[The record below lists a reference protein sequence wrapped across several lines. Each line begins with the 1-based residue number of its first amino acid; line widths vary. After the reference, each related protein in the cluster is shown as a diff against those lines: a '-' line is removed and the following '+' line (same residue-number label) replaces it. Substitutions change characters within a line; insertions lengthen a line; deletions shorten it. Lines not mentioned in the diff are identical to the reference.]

1 MSAAPDPSRLE
12 VSDQRFEPAIYNVN
26 GTRFEVNTRYK
37 PIKPIGK
44 GAYGLVCSAEDRLK
58 RENVAIKK
66 IPKVVDDVV
75 DGKRVLREIKLM
87 RFCSH
92 ENIAAVRDVLPPH
105 NWDKFQD
112 IYIVSDLMDTDLHQI
127 IRSKQGLSDDHVQY
141 FLYQILRGLKYMHS
155 ANILHRDLKPG
166 NLLVNANCD
175 LRICD
180 LGLARVMDP
189 ADVLRDM
196 TEYVITRWYRPP
208 ELLLSCPGYT
218 KSIDI
223 WSVGCILAELL
234 TRQPLFPG
242 KNHVD
247 QLNLITSV
255 VGTPNQ
261 EELTLISNEQALKFM
276 KSMPTKP
283 RCSLSARFPTASAD
297 AQDLLDRM
305 LQFDPRKRI
314 TVSEALEHKY
324 LATYHDPDNEPVSNR
339 TFQADFEGF
348 EMDQATLTKLLGE
361 EVLYFHPHHNVTAET
376 AAADRAAAAAALAG
390 NSKKRQ
396 RFDEPLIP
404 VNSTVPAAAP
414 AAAAPAP
421 AAAAPAP
428 AAPGWVQQDGT
439 AKPYGQ

>member
-1 MSAAPDPSRLE
+1 MSTVPDPSRLE
-12 VSDQRFEPAIYNVN
+12 PSTQIFEPAVYNVN

-44 GAYGLVCSAEDRLK
+44 GAYGLVCSAEDNLK

-66 IPKVVDDVV
+66 IPKVVEDVV

-87 RFCSH
+87 RFCDH

-105 NWDKFQD
+105 SWDKFDD

-127 IRSKQGLSDDHVQY
+127 IRSKQALSDDHVQY

-218 KSIDI
+218 KSIDV

-234 TRQPLFPG
+234 TRMPLFPG

-255 VGTPNQ
+255 VGTPNEQ
-261 EELTLISNEQALKFM
+261 ELSLISNEQALKFM

-305 LQFDPRKRI
+305 LQFDPRNRI

-324 LATYHDPDNEPVSNR
+324 LATYHDAENEPVSNR
-339 TFQADFEGF
+339 TFQADFEGY
-348 EMDQATLTKLLGE
+348 EMDQATLTKLLGK
-361 EVLYFHPHHNVTAET
+361 EVLYFHPHLKADAET
-376 AAADRAAAAAALAG
+376 SFADRAAAAAG

-396 RFDEPLIP
+396 RFDEPLVP
-404 VNSTVPAAAP
+404 ANTAVPTAPPAAVPAAA
-414 AAAAPAP
+414 AAVVPAP
-421 AAAAPAP
+421 
-428 AAPGWVQQDGT
+428 APGWVQQDGT

>member
-1 MSAAPDPSRLE
+1 MANQE
-12 VSDQRFEPAIYNVN
+12 NEQFEPAVYNVN

-44 GAYGLVCSAEDRLK
+44 GAYGLVCSAHDK
-58 RENVAIKK
+58 VKQENVAIKK

-87 RFCSH
+87 RFCEH
-92 ENIAAVRDVLPPH
+92 ENIASVRDVLPPAQ
-105 NWDKFQD
+105 WEKFED

-127 IRSKQGLSDDHVQY
+127 IRSKQPLSDDHVQY

-218 KSIDI
+218 KSIDV

-234 TRQPLFPG
+234 TRLPLFPG

-247 QLNLITSV
+247 QLNLITSL
-255 VGTPNQ
+255 VGAPNEQ
-261 EELTLISNEQALKFM
+261 ELALITNEQALKFM
-276 KSMPTKP
+276 KSMPPKP
-283 RCSLSARFPTASAD
+283 RCNLATRFPNATPD
-297 AQDLLDRM
+297 AVDLLDKM

-314 TVSEALEHKY
+314 TVSEALAHPY
-324 LATYHDPDNEPVSNR
+324 LATYHDPENEPVSSR
-339 TFQADFEGF
+339 VFEADFEGY
-348 EMDQATLTKLLGE
+348 EMDKATLCKLLGA
-361 EVLYFHPHHNVTAET
+361 EVLHFHPHLEQEAHN
-376 AAADRAAAAAALAG
+376 AAGPHA
-390 NSKKRQ
+390 KRQ
-396 RFDEPLIP
+396 RVVVTESLHDIP
-404 VNSTVPAAAP
+404 VVVQANNSTHSAPPPAAP
-414 AAAAPAP
+414 AVQPAWLSSS
-421 AAAAPAP
+421 
-428 AAPGWVQQDGT
+428 GE

>member
-1 MSAAPDPSRLE
+1 MAGYENAS
-12 VSDQRFEPAIYNVN
+12 FEPAVYNVN

-44 GAYGLVCSAEDRLK
+44 GAYGMVCSALDRLK
-58 RENVAIKK
+58 NDNVAIKK
-66 IPKVVDDVV
+66 ISKVVDDVV

-87 RFCSH
+87 RFCEH
-92 ENIAAVRDVLPPH
+92 DNIASVRDVLPPA
-105 NWDKFQD
+105 NWDKFED

-127 IRSKQGLSDDHVQY
+127 IRSKQALSDDHVQY

-218 KSIDI
+218 KSIDV

-234 TRQPLFPG
+234 TRLPLFPG

-247 QLNLITSV
+247 QLNLITSTA
-255 VGTPNQ
+255 GTPTA
-261 EELTLISNEQALKFM
+261 EELSLITNEQALRFM
-276 KSMPTKP
+276 KSMPVKP
-283 RCSLSARFPTASAD
+283 RCNLATRFPNATPD
-297 AQDLLDRM
+297 AVDLLDKM

-314 TVSEALEHKY
+314 TVSQALKHPY
-324 LATYHDPDNEPVSNR
+324 LATYHDPDNEPVSSKV
-339 TFQADFEGF
+339 FQADFEGF
-348 EMDQATLTKLLGE
+348 EMDKATLSKLLGQ
-361 EVLYFHPHHNVTAET
+361 EVLHFHPHLQQEAD
-376 AAADRAAAAAALAG
+376 AAAGPHA
-390 NSKKRQ
+390 KRQ
-396 RFDEPLIP
+396 RVVDVEQHMPTQIFDAP
-404 VNSTVPAAAP
+404 VLSADIANATAAP
-414 AAAAPAP
+414 AAAATSV
-421 AAAAPAP
+421 AAPV
-428 AAPGWVQQDGT
+428 VQPSWLQGT
-439 AKPYGQ
+439 GEAKPYTTQM